1 MEPWEIIKHIETD
14 NSRLFKEDVLKQHMD
29 NEEFVKGL
37 QKCFDPLITFGTREV
52 PVKKEPNGLMEPW
65 FTWSQFEQL
74 CYNLE
79 TRTLTGHAA
88 RDAIL
93 NAMAI
98 CDQTAWNFWYR
109 RILLKSI
116 DAGFGER
123 TINKIA
129 KGTIPR
135 FSCMLAKDGKDGKG
149 LVGKCLI
156 EYKYDGV
163 RCIAIV
169 KNNVATLYSRN
180 GKVFPNF
187 PHIEAALSK
196 PEFNDC
202 VFDGEIMSEN
212 FQALMKQV
220 YRKSDVQTED
230 AFMALFDIVDLQEW
244 EKGKGQ
250 LNTLER
256 KEILD
261 NMVFEDCIKPV
272 DYTMVNFDTE
282 NGNNTFKAMNK
293 EALEKGYEG
302 LMVKPI
308 ESLYECKRSAS
319 WLKIKPIIEVTLM
332 VEAIEEGQGKFIG
345 TTGALVC
352 EGVDDGV
359 NIKVNVGSGLTD
371 ELRDAIWNNQED
383 VLHQLVEIR
392 ADAITQNEDGN
403 YSLRF
408 PRFKTFRG
416 FEIGEKI

>member
-1 MEPWEIIKHIETD
+1 MQPWEIIKHIETD

-29 NEEFVKGL
+29 NQEFVKGL

-52 PVKKEPNGLMEPW
+52 PVKKEPNGSSDLW
-65 FTWSQFEQL
+65 FSWIEFEQL
-74 CYNLE
+74 CENLE
-79 TRTLTGHAA
+79 NRNLTGHAA

-93 NAMAI
+93 YAMSI
-98 CDQTAWNFWYR
+98 CDQDAWNYWYR

-135 FSCMLAKDGKDGKG
+135 FGCMLAKDGKDGKG

-163 RCIAIV
+163 RCLAIV

-196 PEFNDC
+196 PEYNNC

-230 AFMALFDIVDLQEW
+230 AFMALFDIVDLEEW
-244 EKGKGQ
+244 EKGKGH
-250 LNTLER
+250 LNTIER

-261 NMVFEDCIKPV
+261 NMVFEDCIRPV
-272 DYTMVNFDTE
+272 AYTEVNFDTE
-282 NGNNTFKAMNK
+282 HGNKVFKDMNK

-302 LMVKPI
+302 LMVKPV
-308 ESLYECKRSAS
+308 EALYECKRSAS
-319 WLKIKPIIEVTLM
+319 WLKIKPIIEVSLNI
-332 VEAIEEGQGKFIG
+332 VDVEEGQGKFEG

-352 EGVDDGV
+352 KGVDDG
-359 NIKVNVGSGLTD
+359 IHISVNVGSGLTD
-371 ELRDAIWNNQED
+371 EQRDMFWDNRDSIIGD
-383 VLHQLVEIR
+383 VVEIR

-416 FEIGEKI
+416 FEGGEKL